1 MAKLTTTQRKK
12 MPDSMFAGGKK
23 KGTKGQYPIPD
34 KSHAIDALSRVSANG
49 SPAMKAKVKVAVR
62 KKFPGIKK
70 RPPAKMAGMPWN
82 INKKPNY

>member
-1 MAKLTTTQRKK
+1 MKLTAARRKAL
-12 MPDSMFAGGKK
+12 PNSDFAMAGRK
-23 KGTKGQYPIPD
+23 YPVNN

-82 INKKPNY
+82 ITKKPNY